1 MNPIPAATEP
11 AAHAFTTSDGVRL
24 EYHESGAGPPIVFI
38 PGFLMPARV
47 WSAQLQHFAPT
58 HRALA
63 LSPRSQGRS
72 GQPSTGHYSE
82 RRARDI
88 LEWLDHLQVV
98 QADAVGWS
106 MGGNELLTLIDG
118 HGCGRLRS
126 LTLVDVFLGRD
137 ITHESMTRTGRWV
150 IGVQADRS
158 AFTRKLVHDCC
169 QRPQPPGFIDGLIA
183 DAMRIADNSA
193 YCLLTD
199 TLLRDFRPI
208 LDKITVPLLYCVT
221 PLRLQADGAAMRS
234 RTPQAAIEVFDGCG
248 HGLFLDDPARF
259 NQVLRDFLSQ
269 L

>member
-1 MNPIPAATEP
+1 MHTTPASTHPLARF
-11 AAHAFTTSDGVRL
+11 FTTSDGVRL
-24 EYHESGAGPPIVFI
+24 EYLESGAGPPILFI

-47 WSAQLQHFAPT
+47 WSAQLLHFAPT

-63 LSPRSQGRS
+63 LSPRSQGQS
-72 GQPSTGHYSE
+72 GQPGGGHYSE

-88 LEWLDHLQVV
+88 LEWLDHMSIA

-118 HGCGRLRS
+118 HGCSRLRS

-137 ITHESMTRTGRWV
+137 ITPESVTRTGQWV
-150 IGVQADRS
+150 IRLQSDRA
-158 AFTRKLVHDCC
+158 AFTRELVRHCC
-169 QRPQPPGFIDGLIA
+169 NREQPPGFIDGLIA
-183 DAMRIADNSA
+183 DAMRMPDNSA

-208 LDKITVPLLYCVT
+208 LDKVTFPLLYCVT
-221 PLRLQADGAAMRS
+221 PTRLQADGVAMRS

-248 HGLFLDDPARF
+248 HGLFLDDPPRF
-259 NQVLRDFLSQ
+259 NRVLREFLSR